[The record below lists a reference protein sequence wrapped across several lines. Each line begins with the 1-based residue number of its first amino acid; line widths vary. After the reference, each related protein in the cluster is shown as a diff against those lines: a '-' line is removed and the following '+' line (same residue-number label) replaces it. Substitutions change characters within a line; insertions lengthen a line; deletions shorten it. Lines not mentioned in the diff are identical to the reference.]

1 MKDTSTVLIDKNP
14 GRNSQTF
21 GIAREIGTDLE
32 LIHKPSIGVVGNKG
46 DSQCYIGVS
55 SKVENIQKILS
66 DNIGVEPKKMQM
78 RLVQP
83 EYTIA
88 TSDGIRNGTKEM
100 RYSLIGREVTNES
113 LCEHFSATGLE
124 GIIAVVACDKPPVGT
139 LSAIL
144 EHNRPS
150 IIMSDG
156 SIKPGIDS
164 LTGEPIDIISSYQIA
179 GSNDENLKKRI
190 ALEACP
196 GYGSCGGM
204 FTYNTMQS
212 FIGVL
217 GMQPLHMVS
226 PASEDHR
233 RIKDFPN
240 ELIKFLRQLIEKNIT
255 PRDIVTKD
263 SIKNA
268 LIVSMAL
275 GGSTNV
281 MLHAPEISRAAGYKD
296 FSEEIM
302 SPEEFNH
309 LSKNVIPVLV
319 NARPFGKFSMVDID
333 KEGGLQ
339 VIVKELL
346 DAGLLKG
353 NTLTCTCETLKEQ
366 VERLQPK
373 KPDGEVIYTLK
384 KPFKKTGGL
393 RILGGNLSPDFSA
406 ILKLAGVEGGLENN
420 LFKGNARVFDG
431 EYNLLETLENEP
443 NSFKD
448 KDMIVVRYEGPV
460 GGPGMPEMLDS
471 TSRITTLCRQK
482 KITLGLMTDGRFSG
496 GSVGLVIGHVGPE
509 AAVGGPI
516 GLIKNGDKII
526 VDLNK
531 NKIECEQLKDNSVY
545 KKRKNEWDN
554 LKNKNNG
561 LHPSIGEANTRLLNR
576 MRLTAVPA
584 YQGAGMHPN
593 KKLWVKEPREV

>member
-240 ELIKFLRQLIEKNIT
+240 ELIKFLRKLIEKNIT

-346 DAGLLKG
+346 DADLLKG
-353 NTLTCTCETLKEQ
+353 DTLTCTCETLKEQ
-366 VERLQPK
+366 VERLHPK

-593 KKLWVKEPREV
+593 KKLWVKEPREA